1 MLEICIEYMQA
12 NVVFVFFFIFYLNEI
27 KMTWKNK
34 IGEERDVNQ
43 LYEVV
48 SFLSAFLL
56 FHLFSI

>member
-12 NVVFVFFFIFYLNEI
+12 NVVFVFFFFYLNEI
-27 KMTWKNK
+27 KMTGKNK